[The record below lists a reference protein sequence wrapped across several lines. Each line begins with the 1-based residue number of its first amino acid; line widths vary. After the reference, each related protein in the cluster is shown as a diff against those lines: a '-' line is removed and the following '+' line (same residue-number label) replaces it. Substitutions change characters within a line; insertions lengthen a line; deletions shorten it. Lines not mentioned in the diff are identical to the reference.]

1 MFENLE
7 NTLLEINRELRLI
20 RKFFELIFDNLRT
33 KKQVARYLSVAQ
45 KPVYNWTKDGTFI
58 EGIHFIIDEKGEK
71 EYIPNGI
78 IEFEEKRKN
87 RKIEV
92 ITNNKFYSKMS
103 KIDLNRLVDNNISNA
118 IKY

>member
-33 KKQVARYLSVAQ
+33 KKQVARYLSVDQ
-45 KPVYNWTKDGTFI
+45 KTVYNWTKDGTFI

-92 ITNNKFYSKMS
+92 KKVEKQVNPIASKFLNK
-103 KIDLNRLVDNNISNA
+103 VA
-118 IKY
+118 

>member
-7 NTLLEINRELRLI
+7 NTILEINRELRLI
-20 RKFFELIFDNLRT
+20 RKFSELILDNLRT
-33 KKQVARYLSVAQ
+33 KKQVARYLRVNQ
-45 KPVYNWTKDGTFI
+45 KTVYNWTKDGTFT

-92 ITNNKFYSKMS
+92 KKVEKQVNPIASKFLNK
-103 KIDLNRLVDNNISNA
+103 VA
-118 IKY
+118 

>member
-20 RKFFELIFDNLRT
+20 RKFSELIFDNLRT
-33 KKQVARYLSVAQ
+33 KNQVARYLRVDQ
-45 KPVYNWTKDGTFI
+45 KTVYNWTKDGPFI

-92 ITNNKFYSKMS
+92 KKVEKQVNPIASKFLNK
-103 KIDLNRLVDNNISNA
+103 VA
-118 IKY
+118 